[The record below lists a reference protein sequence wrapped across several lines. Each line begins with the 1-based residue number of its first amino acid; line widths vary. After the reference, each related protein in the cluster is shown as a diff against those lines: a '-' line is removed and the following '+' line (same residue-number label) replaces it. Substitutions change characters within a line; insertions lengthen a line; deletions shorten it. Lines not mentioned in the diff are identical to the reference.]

1 MVFEPADLGI
11 GEIMS
16 SKAIHTR
23 GPSADEA
30 ILHGQKNVTTA
41 GTAEALVSSS
51 TPCEWVT
58 VVAKRTNTGRVYVG
72 GASVPNDD
80 TGGAYLS
87 AGDSIDIDVTNLIKL
102 YINSTV
108 NGEGVTYIYSR

>member
-1 MVFEPADLGI
+1 MVFESPDLGI
-11 GEIMS
+11 GGEMS
-16 SKAIHTR
+16 SKAVHTR

-30 ILHGQKNVTTA
+30 ILHGAKNVTTA
-41 GTAEALVSSS
+41 GTAEALVASS

-58 VVAKRTNTGRVYVG
+58 ITAKRTNTGRIYVG
-72 GASVPNDD
+72 GPSVPNND
-80 TGGAYLS
+80 TGGTHLN
-87 AGDSIDIDVTNLIKL
+87 AGDSIDIDVTNLNKI